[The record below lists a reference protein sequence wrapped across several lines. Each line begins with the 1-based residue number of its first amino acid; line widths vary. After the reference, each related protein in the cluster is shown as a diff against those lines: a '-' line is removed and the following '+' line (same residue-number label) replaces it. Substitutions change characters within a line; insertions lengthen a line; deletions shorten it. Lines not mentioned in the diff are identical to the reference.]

1 MFLSINILSGM
12 TTKRMKNIII
22 LIAFLFSIQSC
33 GDKMQNTT
41 IQTPGADTTNQ
52 SLSDTQSTI
61 DTSTYTEMNDEPD
74 EDDFI
79 YPQKGSKASDFLPE
93 NTLQEYEIQ
102 YEASGD
108 LNNDDL
114 ADIVVIL
121 KNMEI
126 KTALRPMLVL
136 LQNKDKTYR
145 LDKVSNLVIPA
156 EYTENDFQMYSSEN
170 LKIEKGTI
178 LINLYGSGG
187 PVGNT
192 FSHFRYFGNDLVLT
206 YIETYNIGAG
216 SWQSLYYDLEKGELT
231 EEITN
236 TMKEEMPSESKTFQL
251 KKEIHLFEKTS
262 PDQVIMEAYKKIES
276 NW

>member
-1 MFLSINILSGM
+1 MFLLINILSGM
-12 TTKRMKNIII
+12 TTRIMKNIII

-33 GDKMQNTT
+33 GDKVQNTT
-41 IQTPGADTTNQ
+41 TKIPVADTTNQ
-52 SLSDTQSTI
+52 SLSDTQPAK
-61 DTSTYTEMNDEPD
+61 DTGTYTEMNDEPD
-74 EDDFI
+74 EDDFT

-93 NTLQEYEIQ
+93 NTLQDYEIQ

-121 KNMEI
+121 KNMEV

-136 LQNKDKTYR
+136 LQNNDKTYR

-170 LKIEKGTI
+170 LSIEKGTI

-187 PVGNT
+187 PIGNT
-192 FSHFRYFGNDLVLT
+192 FSHFKYFGNDLVLT

-216 SWQSLYYDLEKGELT
+216 SWQNLYFDLEKGELT

-236 TMKEEMPSESKTFQL
+236 TMKEDMPSESKTFQL

-262 PDQVIMEAYKKIES
+262 PDQVIMDAYKKIDS